1 MRFICLHGVG
11 SSGSICESQF
21 VPLMKAAD
29 ASYEFVFIDGPM
41 ESIRGPGMG
50 AQFNGP
56 FFSHAEGYSPKQMS
70 NALHHLEAA
79 IDQLGPFDGVVGFS
93 QGAALAV
100 AFMHDQLQRT
110 GQNPFKVAF
119 LFSTV
124 CAFSPNPDQSFA
136 EIQGLCKLGRE
147 LGATAT
153 QTQQDQGMNPSE
165 FALYEALSNV
175 IKPLRDGHALL
186 PDIDLD
192 LYTKG
197 DGAEAPR
204 LLLPQ
209 LMDKKISI
217 PSLHMH
223 GKKDTDFMRDMS
235 LIARAMFDPK
245 MIKTL
250 EHSGTHHPPQKD
262 SEVRAAVRAMEWAI
276 EQHRKLEL
284 LR

>member
-1 MRFICLHGVG
+1 MRFIGLHGVG

-29 ASYEFVFIDGPM
+29 PSYEFVFVDGPI
-41 ESIRGPGMG
+41 EFIRGPGMG

-56 FFSHAEGYSPKQMS
+56 FFSHAEGYSPKQMR
-70 NALHHLEAA
+70 NALDHLEAA

-100 AFMHDQLQRT
+100 AYMHDQVHRT

-124 CAFSPNPDQSFA
+124 CAFSPNPDQSLA

-147 LGATAT
+147 LGAAT
-153 QTQQDQGMNPSE
+153 EAQPDKGLSSSE
-165 FALYEALSNV
+165 LALYEALSNV

-209 LMDKKISI
+209 LMDRKLSI
-217 PSLHMH
+217 PSIHVH
-223 GKKDTDFMRDMS
+223 GKKDAQFMRDMS

-284 LR
+284 SR